1 MKTYTKIKE
10 GEYEVSEI
18 QENKYVM
25 TIATID
31 KNLKFIAT
39 RIASLKQQIVE
50 IEKQQVEQTKLKET
64 LLKIK

>member
-10 GEYEVSEI
+10 GEYEVSEV

-50 IEKQQVEQTKLKET
+50 IEKQQVEQIKLKET

>member
-10 GEYEVSEI
+10 GEYEVSEV

-31 KNLKFIAT
+31 KNLEFIAT

-50 IEKQQVEQTKLKET
+50 IEKQQVEQTNLKET

>member
-31 KNLKFIAT
+31 KNLEFIAT

-50 IEKQQVEQTKLKET
+50 IEKQQVEQIKLKET

>member
-31 KNLKFIAT
+31 KNLEFIAT

-50 IEKQQVEQTKLKET
+50 IEKQQVEQTNLKET

>member
-50 IEKQQVEQTKLKET
+50 IEKQQVEQIKLKET

>member
-31 KNLKFIAT
+31 KNLEFIAT